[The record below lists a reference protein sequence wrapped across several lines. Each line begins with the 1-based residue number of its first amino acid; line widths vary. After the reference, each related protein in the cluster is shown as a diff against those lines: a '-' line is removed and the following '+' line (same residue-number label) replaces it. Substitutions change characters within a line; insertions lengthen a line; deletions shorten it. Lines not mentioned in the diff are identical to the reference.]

1 MLKAKLKECQGCGR
15 DRVIWSKGLC
25 QECANKEG
33 RARFASTRREL
44 KPGQKVLSRGTSRL
58 KRKKSGK
65 SKEVKD
71 FYKNLIADTKGIPVY
86 SAESGD
92 LIAPVRTVNL
102 AHIFPK
108 ESFPSV
114 ATHLK
119 NIVFYTWEEHTRFDE
134 LLNRHEFDKLERE
147 FPNSWPYVC
156 SLIEKLLPEVQ
167 EIQPLKVKLEEYLNA
182 D

>member
-1 MLKAKLKECQGCGR
+1 MKRSTLAPG
-15 DRVIWSKGLC
+15 KGL
-25 QECANKEG
+25 
-33 RARFASTRREL
+33 
-44 KPGQKVLSRGTSRL
+44 
-58 KRKKSGK
+58 KKSRKGK

-71 FYKNLIADTKGIPVY
+71 FYFDLIKAARGIPVY

-92 LIAPVRTVNL
+92 LIAPVRAVNL

-114 ATHLK
+114 ATNVK

-147 FPNSWPYVC
+147 FPNSWPMVC
-156 SLIEKLLPEVQ
+156 SLIKELLPKVE
-167 EIQPLKVKLEEYLNA
+167 EIQPLKIKLEQYINA
-182 D
+182 N